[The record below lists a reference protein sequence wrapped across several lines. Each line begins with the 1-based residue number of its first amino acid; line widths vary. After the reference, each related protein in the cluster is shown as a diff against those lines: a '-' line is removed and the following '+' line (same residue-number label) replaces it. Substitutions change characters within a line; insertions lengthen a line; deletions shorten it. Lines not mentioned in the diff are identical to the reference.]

1 MRRPHNVKRAPT
13 TDDRTARKRSR
24 NSWTKNNA
32 KRAIAVARETGV
44 GQIEIGTPE
53 GAKYTFFLNKTE
65 NEDQDRKRWDE
76 LTKQASVR
84 NPSRE
89 GMNE

>member
-1 MRRPHNVKRAPT
+1 MRSVKRAPA
-13 TDDRTARKRSR
+13 DRKPRGR
-24 NSWTKNNA
+24 NSYNKNDA

-44 GQIEIGTPE
+44 GQIEIETPE

-65 NEDQDRKRWDE
+65 NEDQNRKRWDE

-84 NPSRE
+84 NPSQARE
-89 GMNE
+89 RGK